1 MSVRAEPASASGA
14 SGLAAWGPRAGLIG
28 GVVFGGATLAA
39 ALAFGGAGGMYS
51 PLNQFVS
58 ELGEVGR
65 SALGVVFNAGLIVG
79 GAGFAIFMAA
89 FGAVRGGRLARAA
102 GAVGAAAGIFGALVG
117 VFPLGGSDL
126 HRPVSIGFFLL
137 GAVALALATVDVA
150 RRPSAAFPR
159 WLAVVGAVVVA
170 AFVGFIVLT
179 LQRGSGAVPDPLPT
193 FLLEPAI
200 EWVAV
205 GGILAWT
212 ALASITWLRAGT
224 RAGAGAPERA

>member
-1 MSVRAEPASASGA
+1 MRSGRVEPAVSSA
-14 SGLAAWGPRAGLIG
+14 AALVTWGPRAGLIG
-28 GVVFGGATLAA
+28 GLVFGGATVVA
-39 ALAFGGAGGMYS
+39 ALAFGGAGGSIYS
-51 PLNQFVS
+51 PLIQFVS

-89 FGAVRGGRLARAA
+89 FGALRGGRLALVT
-102 GAVGAAAGIFGALVG
+102 GAVGVAAGLFGALVG

-137 GAVALALATVDVA
+137 GALTLALATVDVA
-150 RRPSAAFPR
+150 RQPSAAFPR

-179 LQRGSGAVPDPLPT
+179 LQRGSGDLPDPLPA
-193 FLLEPAI
+193 FLLETAI

-212 ALASITWLRAGT
+212 ALASITWLRAG
-224 RAGAGAPERA
+224 AGAGAPGRA